1 MISPVGPRAC
11 PGLNR
16 FPFLVLLAFCAAG
29 ASASPSARGDN
40 GTRAGRM
47 VRVTLDL
54 NNGRQI
60 TGLAS
65 DYDDF
70 QIVLKVG
77 QQLAAV
83 EWNDVKTASAYSA
96 RKQILESVRG
106 SAQNL
111 TAEDHFQL
119 GYFLAVRNNR
129 AAAVAEFRKAER
141 RAAQAGATS
150 GMAASFK
157 ERIKTAWRE
166 IRRARERNHKRSR
179 EPIYSQSNNPS
190 SSALSPKSSVL
201 GPARTRHGMAYRT
214 YSEEQHRQAVKTFKH
229 FGETEVRGKIAPDL
243 VLLETRHF
251 LIWTD
256 WPEAR
261 RNLIPDWAEQ
271 LYNVMCDEFGFPR
284 DDPIW
289 RGKCPLFC
297 FKNRPR
303 FEKFAES
310 IDGYDGT
317 KALGYTKTTDG
328 GYVHVVLRRLGNR
341 PEDIDK
347 FAVTMVH
354 EASHAFMHNY
364 GPPKNLPPWLDEGLA
379 DYIAERVLGDRCP
392 TGENAVA
399 LARQYVSQKKPIRQV
414 FAYKTSP
421 PGHFYPI
428 CQSLV
433 QYLIQ
438 RDGDAFVAMIND
450 LKAGVDTEK
459 ALKKH
464 YTGMN
469 LNVLDH
475 SWRTWIRKTYPP
487 G

>member
-1 MISPVGPRAC
+1 MILFSEHRAC
-11 PGLNR
+11 PVLNR
-16 FPFLVLLAFCAAG
+16 LPFVVLIALCAAC
-29 ASASPSARGDN
+29 ATAYGDN
-40 GTRAGRM
+40 GRM

-60 TGLAS
+60 MGLAG
-65 DYDDF
+65 DYDDVL
-70 QIVLKVG
+70 IVVQVG
-77 QQLAAV
+77 AHLTTVQ
-83 EWNDVKTASAYSA
+83 WDDVKTASAYGA
-96 RKQILESVRG
+96 RKKILESVRG

-119 GYFLAVRNNR
+119 GYFLATRNNR

-141 RAAQAGATS
+141 RNAG
-150 GMAASFK
+150 FK

-166 IRRARERNHKRSR
+166 IRRARERNDKRSR
-179 EPIYSQSNNPS
+179 EPIYSQRKDAQH
-190 SSALSPKSSVL
+190 SALGPQSSVL
-201 GPARTRHGMAYRT
+201 SPR
-214 YSEEQHRQAVKTFKH
+214 YSEEQHRQAVKAFKH
-229 FGETEVRGKIAPDL
+229 FVDTEVRDKIAPDL

-256 WPEAR
+256 WPEAK

-289 RGKCPLFC
+289 LGKCPLFC
-297 FKNRPR
+297 FKNKRR
-303 FEKFAES
+303 FEKFAKT
-310 IDGYDGT
+310 IDGYDAT
-317 KALGYTKTTDG
+317 KALGYTKTTDS

-341 PEDIDK
+341 PADIDK

-364 GPPKNLPPWLDEGLA
+364 GPPFGSEPQGRRPTNLPPWLNEGLA

-399 LARQYVSQKKPIRQV
+399 LAREYVARNKSIREV
-414 FAYKTSP
+414 FEYQTSP

-450 LKAGVDTEK
+450 LKAGMDAEK

-464 YTGMN
+464 YSGMN
-469 LNVLDH
+469 LNVLDY
-475 SWRTWIRKTYPP
+475 SWRTWIKKTYAP

>member
-1 MISPVGPRAC
+1 MISPEEPRAC
-11 PGLNR
+11 PELNL
-16 FPFLVLLAFCAAG
+16 FPFVVLLALCIAG
-29 ASASPSARGDN
+29 PTARGDD
-40 GTRAGRM
+40 GRM
-47 VRVTLDL
+47 VRVALDL
-54 NNGRQI
+54 NNGGQI
-60 TGLAS
+60 TGLAGE
-65 DYDDF
+65 YDDF
-70 QIVLKVG
+70 RIVLKVG
-77 QQLAAV
+77 AQLATV
-83 EWNDVKTASAYSA
+83 EWHDVKTPSAYSA
-96 RKQILESVRG
+96 RKKILESVRG
-106 SAQNL
+106 SAHNL

-141 RAAQAGATS
+141 RDP
-150 GMAASFK
+150 SFK
-157 ERIKTAWRE
+157 NRIKTAWRE
-166 IRRARERNHKRSR
+166 IRRARERNDTRSR
-179 EPIYSQSNNPS
+179 EPIYSQRKAIS
-190 SSALSPKSSVL
+190 SSGTARETASGIIGRTIS
-201 GPARTRHGMAYRT
+201 GRTRHGLAYRT
-214 YSEEQHRQAVKTFKH
+214 YSEEQHRQAVKAFKH
-229 FGETEVRGKIAPDL
+229 FGETEVRTKIAPDL

-256 WPEAR
+256 WPEAK

-289 RGKCPLFC
+289 LGKCPLFC
-297 FKNRPR
+297 FKNKRR
-303 FEKFAES
+303 FEKFAKS

-317 KALGYTKTTDG
+317 KALGYTKTTSD

-364 GPPKNLPPWLDEGLA
+364 GPPKNLPPWLNEGLA
-379 DYIAERVLGDRCP
+379 DYIAERVLDDRCP

-399 LARQYVSQKKPIRQV
+399 LARQYVAQKKSIREV
-414 FAYKTSP
+414 FTFQTSP
-421 PGHFYPI
+421 PGHWYPI

-450 LKAGVDTEK
+450 LKAGMDTEK
-459 ALKKH
+459 ALRKH
-464 YTGMN
+464 YSGTN
-469 LNVLDH
+469 FNILDH
-475 SWRTWIRKTYPP
+475 SWRIWVKKTHAR

>member
-1 MISPVGPRAC
+1 MRPVA
-11 PGLNR
+11 LQ
-16 FPFLVLLAFCAAG
+16 FLVLFVLCAAG
-29 ASASPSARGDN
+29 PIARGDD
-40 GTRAGRM
+40 GRM
-47 VRVTLDL
+47 VRVTLEL
-54 NNGRQI
+54 NSGGQI
-60 TGLAS
+60 TGLAG
-65 DYDDF
+65 DYDNSR
-70 QIVLKVG
+70 IVVKVG
-77 QQLAAV
+77 DQLAAV
-83 EWNDVKTASAYSA
+83 EWDDVKTASAYSA
-96 RKQILESVRG
+96 RKKILESARG

-141 RAAQAGATS
+141 RDAG
-150 GMAASFK
+150 FQD
-157 ERIKTAWRE
+157 RIRAAWRE
-166 IRRARERNHKRSR
+166 IRRAKERNVKRNS
-179 EPIYSQSNNPS
+179 EPIYSQRKDTS
-190 SSALSPKSSVL
+190 SS
-201 GPARTRHGMAYRT
+201 GTIGRTRQGMAYRT
-214 YSEEQHRQAVKTFKH
+214 YTEEQHRQAVKTFKH

-256 WPEAR
+256 WPEAK

-284 DDPIW
+284 NDPIW
-289 RGKCPLFC
+289 LGKCPLFC
-297 FKNRPR
+297 FKNKRR
-303 FEKFAES
+303 FQKFAKS
-310 IDGYDGT
+310 VDGYDAS
-317 KALGYTKTTDG
+317 KALGYTKTTNG

-364 GPPKNLPPWLDEGLA
+364 GSPKDLPPWLNEGLA
-379 DYIAERVLGDRCP
+379 DYIAERVLGDRSP
-392 TGENAVA
+392 TGENAAA
-399 LARQYVSQKKPIRQV
+399 LARQYVAQQKPIREV
-414 FAYKTSP
+414 FEFESSP

-433 QYLIQ
+433 EYLIDK
-438 RDGDAFVAMIND
+438 DGDAFVAMIND
-450 LKAGVDTEK
+450 LKGGMDADK
-459 ALKKH
+459 ALRRH
-464 YTGMN
+464 YKGMN

-475 SWRTWIRKTYPP
+475 SWRTWIKKTSAP

>member
-1 MISPVGPRAC
+1 MSPPALSRPLSAVSYQ
-11 PGLNR
+11 L
-16 FPFLVLLAFCAAG
+16 FLILLVLCAAPPRR
-29 ASASPSARGDN
+29 AHGDS
-40 GTRAGRM
+40 GRM

-54 NNGRQI
+54 NSGRQI
-60 TGLAS
+60 TGLAG
-65 DYDDF
+65 DYDDVL
-70 QIVLKVG
+70 IVVKVG
-77 QQLAAV
+77 AHLTTVQ
-83 EWNDVKTASAYSA
+83 WDDVKTASAYGA
-96 RKQILESVRG
+96 RKKILESVRG

-119 GYFLAVRNNR
+119 GYFLATRNNR

-141 RAAQAGATS
+141 RNAG
-150 GMAASFK
+150 FK

-166 IRRARERNHKRSR
+166 IRRARERNDKRSR
-179 EPIYSQSNNPS
+179 EPIYSQRKDAQH
-190 SSALSPKSSVL
+190 SALGPQSSIL
-201 GPARTRHGMAYRT
+201 SRR
-214 YSEEQHRQAVKTFKH
+214 YSEEQHRQAVKAFKH
-229 FGETEVRGKIAPDL
+229 FVDTEVRDKVAADL

-256 WPEAR
+256 WPEAK

-284 DDPIW
+284 DDPVW
-289 RGKCPLFC
+289 LGKCPLFC
-297 FKNRPR
+297 FKNKRR
-303 FEKFAES
+303 FEKFAKT
-310 IDGYDGT
+310 IDGYDAT
-317 KALGYTKTTDG
+317 KALGYTKTTDS

-341 PEDIDK
+341 PADIDK

-354 EASHAFMHNY
+354 EASHAFIHNY
-364 GPPKNLPPWLDEGLA
+364 GPPTKLPPWLNEGLA

-399 LARQYVSQKKPIRQV
+399 LARQYVSQKKSIREV
-414 FAYKTSP
+414 FASKTSP
-421 PGHFYPI
+421 PGHLYPI

-450 LKAGVDTEK
+450 LKTGMDTEK

-475 SWRTWIRKTYPP
+475 SWRTWVKKTHAP

>member
-1 MISPVGPRAC
+1 MSTPSEHRAC
-11 PGLNR
+11 PVLNR
-16 FPFLVLLAFCAAG
+16 LPFLILVALCADCAT
-29 ASASPSARGDN
+29 AYGDD
-40 GTRAGRM
+40 GRM
-47 VRVTLDL
+47 VRVTLIL

-60 TGLAS
+60 TGLAG

-70 QIVLKVG
+70 RIVLKVG
-77 QQLAAV
+77 AQLAAV
-83 EWNDVKTASAYSA
+83 EWSDVKTASAYGA
-96 RKQILESVRG
+96 RKKILESVRG
-106 SAQNL
+106 SSKNL

-129 AAAVAEFRKAER
+129 TAAVAEFRKAER
-141 RAAQAGATS
+141 RAAS
-150 GMAASFK
+150 GGDSSFK
-157 ERIKTAWRE
+157 KRIKTAWRE
-166 IRRARERNHKRSR
+166 IRRARERNEKRSR
-179 EPIYSQSNNPS
+179 EPIYSQRKDTS
-190 SSALSPKSSVL
+190 SSALNPQHSALST
-201 GPARTRHGMAYRT
+201 GRTRHGVAYRT
-214 YSEEQHRQAVKTFKH
+214 YSEEQHRQAVKAFKH
-229 FGETEVRGKIAPDL
+229 FVETEVRSKIAPDL

-256 WPEAR
+256 WPEAK

-284 DDPIW
+284 DDPVW
-289 RGKCPLFC
+289 LGKCPLFC
-297 FKNRPR
+297 FKNKSR
-303 FEKFAES
+303 FEKFAKS

-317 KALGYTKTTDG
+317 TALGYTKTTTT

-341 PEDIDK
+341 PEDIDR

-364 GPPKNLPPWLDEGLA
+364 GPPKNLPPWLNEGLA

-399 LARQYVSQKKPIRQV
+399 LARQYVARNKSIREV
-414 FAYKTSP
+414 FEFEASP

-428 CQSLV
+428 CHSLV

-450 LKAGVDTEK
+450 LKAGMDTEK

-464 YTGMN
+464 YSGMN

-475 SWRTWIRKTYPP
+475 SWRTWVKKTHAPS
-487 G
+487 

>member
-1 MISPVGPRAC
+1 MNPPVRPRAC

-16 FPFLVLLAFCAAG
+16 FLFVVLLALSSACATAY
-29 ASASPSARGDN
+29 GDS
-40 GTRAGRM
+40 GRM

-54 NNGRQI
+54 NDGRQV
-60 TGLAS
+60 TGLAG
-65 DYDDF
+65 DYDDVL
-70 QIVLKVG
+70 IVVKVG
-77 QQLAAV
+77 EQLATV
-83 EWNDVKTASAYSA
+83 EWNDVKTASAYGA
-96 RKQILESVRG
+96 RKKILESVRG

-129 AAAVAEFRKAER
+129 AAAVTEFRKAQR
-141 RAAQAGATS
+141 RDP
-150 GMAASFK
+150 SFK
-157 ERIKTAWRE
+157 ARITTAWRE
-166 IRRARERNHKRSR
+166 IRRARERNDTRSR
-179 EPIYSQSNNPS
+179 EPIYSQRKD
-190 SSALSPKSSVL
+190 ASPN
-201 GPARTRHGMAYRT
+201 GTIGGTATGRTAGGTPTGRTRHGVAYRT
-214 YSEEQHRQAVKTFKH
+214 YSEEQHRQAVKAFKH
-229 FGETEVRGKIAPDL
+229 FGETEVRDKIAPDL

-256 WPEAR
+256 WPEAK

-289 RGKCPLFC
+289 LGKCPLFC
-297 FKNRPR
+297 FKNKRR
-303 FEKFAES
+303 FEKFAKS
-310 IDGYDGT
+310 VDGYDGRT
-317 KALGYTKTTDG
+317 ALGYTKTTTS

-364 GPPKNLPPWLDEGLA
+364 GPPKNLPPWLNEGLA

-399 LARQYVSQKKPIRQV
+399 LARQYVAQKKSIREV
-414 FAYKTSP
+414 FAFKTSP

-433 QYLIQ
+433 QYLIL
-438 RDGDAFVAMIND
+438 RDRDAFVAMISD
-450 LKAGVDTEK
+450 LKAGMDIEK

-464 YTGMN
+464 YRGMN
-469 LNVLDH
+469 LNVLSQ
-475 SWRTWIRKTYPP
+475 SWRTWVKKTHTA

>member
-1 MISPVGPRAC
+1 M
-11 PGLNR
+11 
-16 FPFLVLLAFCAAG
+16 
-29 ASASPSARGDN
+29 
-40 GTRAGRM
+40 
-47 VRVTLDL
+47 
-54 NNGRQI
+54 
-60 TGLAS
+60 
-65 DYDDF
+65 
-70 QIVLKVG
+70 
-77 QQLAAV
+77 
-83 EWNDVKTASAYSA
+83 
-96 RKQILESVRG
+96 
-106 SAQNL
+106 
-111 TAEDHFQL
+111 
-119 GYFLAVRNNR
+119 
-129 AAAVAEFRKAER
+129 RKAER
-141 RAAQAGATS
+141 RDPY
-150 GMAASFK
+150 FK
-157 ERIKTAWRE
+157 DRIKTAWRE
-166 IRRARERNHKRSR
+166 IRRARERNDARSR
-179 EPIYSQSNNPS
+179 EPIYSQREDTS
-190 SSALSPKSSVL
+190 SSGTAS
-201 GPARTRHGMAYRT
+201 GIIGRTTTGRTRHGMAYRT

-256 WPEAR
+256 WPEAK

-289 RGKCPLFC
+289 LGKCPLFC
-297 FKNRPR
+297 FKNKRR
-303 FEKFAES
+303 FEKFAKS
-310 IDGYDGT
+310 VDGYDGRT
-317 KALGYTKTTDG
+317 ALGYTKTTTG
-328 GYVHVVLRRLGNR
+328 GYVHVVLRRLGDR

-364 GPPKNLPPWLDEGLA
+364 GPPKNLPPWLNEGLA

-399 LARQYVSQKKPIRQV
+399 LARQYVAQKKSIREV
-414 FAYKTSP
+414 FEFKTSP

-450 LKAGVDTEK
+450 LKAGMDAEK

-469 LNVLDH
+469 LNVLDQ
-475 SWRTWIRKTYPP
+475 SWRIWVKKTHAP

>member
-1 MISPVGPRAC
+1 MISLVGPRAC

-16 FPFLVLLAFCAAG
+16 LLLVVLLVLCIAG
-29 ASASPSARGDN
+29 STARGDD
-40 GTRAGRM
+40 GRM

-54 NNGRQI
+54 NSGRQI
-60 TGLAS
+60 TGLAG
-65 DYDDF
+65 DYDDVL
-70 QIVLKVG
+70 IVVKVG
-77 QQLAAV
+77 AHLTTVQ
-83 EWNDVKTASAYSA
+83 WDDVKTASAYGA
-96 RKQILESVRG
+96 RKKILESVRG

-119 GYFLAVRNNR
+119 GYFLATRNNR

-141 RAAQAGATS
+141 RNAG
-150 GMAASFK
+150 FK

-166 IRRARERNHKRSR
+166 IRRARERNDKRSR
-179 EPIYSQSNNPS
+179 EPIYSQRKDAQH
-190 SSALSPKSSVL
+190 SALGPQSSVL
-201 GPARTRHGMAYRT
+201 SRR
-214 YSEEQHRQAVKTFKH
+214 YSEEQHRQAVKAFKH
-229 FGETEVRGKIAPDL
+229 FVDTEVRDKVAADL

-256 WPEAR
+256 WPEAT

-289 RGKCPLFC
+289 LGKCPLFC
-297 FKNRPR
+297 FKNKRR
-303 FEKFAES
+303 FEKFAKT

-317 KALGYTKTTDG
+317 KALGYTKTTDS

-341 PEDIDK
+341 PADIDK

-364 GPPKNLPPWLDEGLA
+364 GPPTKLPPWLNEGLA

-399 LARQYVSQKKPIRQV
+399 LARQYVSQKKSIREV
-414 FAYKTSP
+414 FASKTSP
-421 PGHFYPI
+421 PGHLYPI

-450 LKAGVDTEK
+450 LKTGMDAEK

-475 SWRTWIRKTYPP
+475 SWRTWVKKTHAP